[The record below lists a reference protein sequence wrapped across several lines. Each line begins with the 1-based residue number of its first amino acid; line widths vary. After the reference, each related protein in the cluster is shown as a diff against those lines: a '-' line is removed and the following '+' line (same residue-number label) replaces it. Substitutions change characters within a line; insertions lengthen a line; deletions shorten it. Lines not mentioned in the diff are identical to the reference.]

1 MARSVSTVSREW
13 PLVVITCVWG
23 TTFLVT
29 RIGLAETGPLFFVAL
44 RFAVAAIA
52 LAAFCGR
59 SLLDLRRIELVAG
72 VSIGLVI
79 ALGSVLQ
86 TMAIERLPSS
96 MVAFLTAF
104 YVPLVP
110 LLQWLLLRRPPGW
123 RGWIGALAGFAGL
136 ALIAGPVSG
145 GSLLGELQAIGCAL
159 AFGFEI
165 ILIGRVAA
173 RVDARRFAV
182 VQVVTV
188 SLASLAAMPLLGEHP
203 VWPDARLA
211 LCVLYLGL
219 ASAIVQAVVS
229 WAQRVVS
236 PTRATIIYATE
247 PVWAG
252 LIGAAAGEPIGWRA
266 ACGAVLIG
274 LGVLSSSL
282 PLPRF
287 SATRRWLAAPRRGR
301 GRGRRSG
308 AAACRT

>member
-29 RIGLAETGPLFFVAL
+29 RLGLSETGPLFFVAL
-44 RFAVAAIA
+44 RFAVAALA
-52 LAAFCGR
+52 LGAVCGR
-59 SLLDLRRIELVAG
+59 SLLDLRRIEIVAG
-72 VSIGLVI
+72 GSIGLVI

-110 LLQWLLLRRPPGW
+110 LMQWLLLRRPPGW
-123 RGWIGALAGFAGL
+123 RGWVGALAGFAGL

-145 GSLLGELQAIGCAL
+145 GSLLGEAQAVGCAI
-159 AFGFEI
+159 AFGLEI

-188 SLASLAAMPLLGEHP
+188 AFASLVAMPLLGERA
-203 VWPDARLA
+203 VLPDARLVA
-211 LCVLYLGL
+211 CVLYLGL
-219 ASAIVQAVVS
+219 ASAVVQAVVS

-252 LIGAAAGEPIGWRA
+252 LIGAAAGEPIGLRA
-266 ACGAVLIG
+266 AFGAALIG
-274 LGVLSSSL
+274 FGVLSSSL
-282 PLPRF
+282 PVPRF
-287 SATRRWLAAPRRGR
+287 IATRRWPLARRGR
-301 GRGRRSG
+301 APGQGPA